1 MQSGFLNYIEPG
13 DVVCGDRGFTID
25 NLLVKKGADLAIPPF
40 LKGRD
45 KLSLEEE
52 EQCRLIAKARIHIE
66 RWNERMKIF
75 QFVKGPVK
83 QQKVCLLSQA
93 VYVCGCLANFS
104 RELAV

>member
-1 MQSGFLNYIEPG
+1 MKQICKQIVVPRSEVSDWRKYSGEEER
-13 DVVCGDRGFTID
+13 RGRYFCQTI
-25 NLLVKKGADLAIPPF
+25 AM
-40 LKGRD
+40 KGRD